1 MRTERTTP
9 PTGGPSLF
17 WVAAA
22 VIVAALAAL
31 VAIATAICF
40 AAGTDPITVALAA
53 WHFIATDVIRPAWN
67 GITSILG
74 LGA

>member
-1 MRTERTTP
+1 MRTERTTQPAGP
-9 PTGGPSLF
+9 PPF
-17 WVAAA
+17 WAAAA
-22 VIVAALAAL
+22 VIVAAL

-53 WHFIATDVIRPAWN
+53 WYFIATDVIRPAWN

>member
-1 MRTERTTP
+1 MRTERTTQPAGP
-9 PTGGPSLF
+9 PPF
-17 WVAAA
+17 WAAA
-22 VIVAALAAL
+22 AMVTTALAA
-31 VAIATAICF
+31 VVTIATAICF